1 MERATGAP
9 QHSKDIAMKI
19 VVIGGTGLIGR
30 TVVRRL
36 AQRGHDAVA
45 ASPTTGVN
53 TVTKIGLM
61 DALGGAEVVIDLA
74 DSPSFA
80 ADAALEY
87 FERSTRNLLRAEE
100 LSGVRHHIG
109 LSIVGADRLPDS
121 GYMRAKLAQEQ
132 LVRAAGVPFTVL
144 HSTHSFEAMR
154 PVADGA
160 TYGGTVRVSPALVQ
174 PVAAADI
181 AAALAELAE
190 RPPRDAAREVAGPEP
205 LRLVDVVAQV
215 LAAQRDPRVVVAA
228 AEAPYFGSV
237 LGKRTLLPADD
248 AWIGPTRFAAWLQ
261 RTVAARPLPS
271 RR

>member
-1 MERATGAP
+1 
-9 QHSKDIAMKI
+9 MKI

-36 AQRGHDAVA
+36 DERGHVAVA

-61 DALGGAEVVIDLA
+61 DALGGADVVIDLA

-87 FERSTRNLLRAEE
+87 FERSTHNLLRAEE
-100 LSGVRHHIG
+100 LSGVGHHIG
-109 LSIVGADRLPDS
+109 LSIVGADRLPHS
-121 GYMRAKLAQEQ
+121 GYMRAKLAQEE
-132 LVRAAGVPFTVL
+132 LVRVAGIPFTVL
-144 HSTHSFEAMR
+144 HSTQSFEAMR

-160 TYGGTVRVSPALVQ
+160 TSGEIVRVSPALVQ
-174 PVAAADI
+174 PVAAADN
-181 AAALAELAE
+181 AAALVELAE
-190 RPPRDAAREVAGPEP
+190 RPPRDATCEVAGPEA
-205 LRLVDVVAQV
+205 LRFVDVVAQV
-215 LAAQRDPRVVVAA
+215 LAAQRDPREVIAA
-228 AEAPYFGSV
+228 AEAPYFGSI
-237 LGKRTLLPADD
+237 LGTRTLLPADD
-248 AWIGPTRFAAWLQ
+248 AWIGPTRFAEWLQ